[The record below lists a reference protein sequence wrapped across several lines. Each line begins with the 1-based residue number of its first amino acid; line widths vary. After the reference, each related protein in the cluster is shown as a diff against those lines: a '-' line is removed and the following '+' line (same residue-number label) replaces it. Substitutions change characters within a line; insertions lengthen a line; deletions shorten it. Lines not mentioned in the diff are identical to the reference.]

1 MLKKILF
8 LFLVSLLGGCATNP
22 FNLEWL
28 DNEKGAFVRLPESIL
43 FDVDQSDLRFEVY
56 PTLKKLADILNNK
69 TNKNI
74 SIEGHTDN
82 WGEKEYNQILSE
94 KRAMSVY
101 YALVQR
107 GVKPE
112 RLSIIGH
119 GMNKPIASNINE
131 AGRQQNRRV
140 EIYVLGETKENLT
153 GGDIEKTLKSFGNV
167 FNAQ

>member
-1 MLKKILF
+1 VLRKLLF
-8 LFLVSLLGGCATNP
+8 LLAISTLTGCATNP

-28 DNEKGAFVRLPESIL
+28 DTEKGALVRLSEGIL
-43 FDVDQSDLRFEVY
+43 FDLDDATLKPEVF
-56 PTLKKLADILNNK
+56 PTLDKIAEILNTR
-69 TNKNI
+69 TNKNV

-82 WGEKEYNQILSE
+82 WGEKNYNQLLSE
-94 KRAMSVY
+94 KRATSVY

-107 GVKPE
+107 GVKPD
-112 RLSIIGH
+112 RLSVTGY
-119 GMNKPIASNINE
+119 GMNNPLASNLNE

-153 GGDIEKTLKSFGNV
+153 GGEIEKTLKSFSDT

>member
-8 LFLVSLLGGCATNP
+8 LCLVSLLGGCASNP
-22 FNLEWL
+22 FNLDWS
-28 DNEKGAFVRLPESIL
+28 DTEKGAFIRLPESIL
-43 FDVDQSDLRFEVY
+43 FDVDESTLRFEIF
-56 PTLKKLADILNNK
+56 PTLDKIAEILNKK
-69 TNKNI
+69 TDKNI

-82 WGEKEYNQILSE
+82 WGEKEYNQTLSE
-94 KRAMSVY
+94 KHATSVY

-107 GVKPE
+107 GVKPA
-112 RLSIIGH
+112 RLSVIGH

-153 GGDIEKTLKSFGNV
+153 GGNIEKTLKSFGNV

>member
-1 MLKKILF
+1 MLKKL
-8 LFLVSLLGGCATNP
+8 LLLLVVSMLGGCANNP

-28 DNEKGAFVRLPESIL
+28 DSEKGALMRLSDSIL
-43 FDVDQSDLRFEVY
+43 FDLDKSVLKPEVL
-56 PTLKKLADILNNK
+56 PMLSKIAEVLN
-69 TNKNI
+69 TRTDKNI

-82 WGEKEYNQILSE
+82 WGEKEYNQTLSE
-94 KRAMSVY
+94 KRATSVY

-112 RLSIIGH
+112 RLTVVVGH
-119 GMNKPIASNINE
+119 GMNKPLASNENE

-153 GGDIEKTLKSFGNV
+153 GGAIERTLKSFT
-167 FNAQ
+167 Q